1 MPSTFF
7 VPFAARLA
15 RRGYRAHRFA
25 YHGRHP
31 LEGGADRLARFLRER
46 CGGRAVHFIGHS
58 LGGVLI
64 LAMLER
70 HPEVACASVLLLGAP
85 VRGCLAGR
93 RFSAH
98 AFGRWMMG
106 ATTSLWSERAARWR
120 RASPLGVIAGNIPVG
135 MARVFGPLPGE
146 SDGVVQVEE
155 TEIEGAAAR
164 AVLPLGH
171 SMLVV
176 SPKVVEMADR
186 FFTSGSF
193 A

>member
-1 MPSTFF
+1 MPSAFL
-7 VPFAARLA
+7 VPFAAALSRK
-15 RRGYRAHRFA
+15 GYRPHRFG

-31 LEGGADRLARFLRER
+31 LEAGVDRLARHVRETR
-46 CGGRAVHFIGHS
+46 GGNAAHFIGHS

-70 HPEVACASVLLLGAP
+70 YPDIACASVLLLGAP

-93 RFSAH
+93 RFSLH
-98 AFGRWMMG
+98 ALGRWMMG
-106 ATTSLWSERAARWR
+106 EATGLWSERIARWTR
-120 RASPLGVIAGNIPVG
+120 REPLGVIAGSIPVG
-135 MARVFGPLPGE
+135 MARVFGPLPGA

-186 FFTSGSF
+186 FFTAGSF